1 MLRPKL
7 LYFLYYAAMAS
18 LLPFLVLYY
27 EHLDL
32 SGRQIGV
39 LSALLP
45 VMTLTVPLWSAAA
58 DLSGRYRAALLLS
71 VGGAAAFTLTT
82 PLATTYAGLL
92 ASVGALALFVAPVMP
107 FADHAVLTLLREG
120 RHRYGHLRLWG
131 AVGWGVAAPL
141 AGLLVE
147 REVRAAFVLAAL
159 LLGLLVFVVGG
170 LPAPARA
177 GAGAA
182 RPRVRQFLTPKWAG
196 LVAAAFVGG
205 VCLAVSGTFLYL
217 HLADLGVRSS
227 LIGLALTVATLSEVP
242 VFLLAGRLL
251 RRYAAP
257 ALLAA
262 ALAVFAARLLLY
274 SVAASPWL
282 LLGAQG
288 LHGASFS
295 LLWAAG
301 VAYADTLAPAGL
313 RATAQGLFTTVVMG
327 WGGVAGALVGG
338 VLYDAAG
345 AAALFRWTG
354 LSAALGAALGIVWTV
369 WTTRRDRA
377 LSLGDAR

>member
-27 EHLDL
+27 EHLGL
-32 SGRQIGV
+32 SGGQIGV

-45 VMTLTVPLWSAAA
+45 VMTLVAVPLWSAIA
-58 DLSGRYRAALLLS
+58 DLSGRHRGFLLLS
-71 VGGAAAFTLTT
+71 VGGTLGFTLTT
-82 PLATTYAGLL
+82 SLATTYTGLL
-92 ASVGALALFVAPVMP
+92 ASVGALAFFVAPLVP
-107 FADHAVLTLLREG
+107 FADYAVLTLLREQ
-120 RHRYGHLRLWG
+120 RHRYGKLRLWG

-147 REVRAAFVLAAL
+147 REVRTAFVLAAM
-159 LLGLLVFVVGG
+159 LLGLLVFVIGG
-170 LPAPARA
+170 LPVQVHIRA
-177 GAGAA
+177 GEAG
-182 RPRVRQFLTPKWAG
+182 PRVRQFVTPKWAG

-217 HLADLGVRSS
+217 HMADLGVRSS
-227 LIGLALTVATLSEVP
+227 FVGLALTVATLSEVP

-251 RRYAAP
+251 RRYPAP
-257 ALLAA
+257 TLLTA
-262 ALAVFAARLLLY
+262 ALAVFAVRLLLY

-282 LLGAQG
+282 LLGVQG

-295 LLWAAG
+295 LLWVAG

-313 RATAQGLFTTVVMG
+313 RATAQGLLTTVVMG

-345 AAALFRWTG
+345 AAALFRWV
-354 LSAALGAALGIVWTV
+354 ALGAALGVALTAWLTH
-369 WTTRRDRA
+369 RDRTP
-377 LSLGDAR
+377 SLENAR

>member
-1 MLRPKL
+1 MLQPKL

-27 EHLDL
+27 EHLGL

-39 LSALLP
+39 LSALVP

-71 VGGAAAFTLTT
+71 VGGAAAFTLAT
-82 PLATTYAGLL
+82 PLATTYTGLL
-92 ASVGALALFVAPVMP
+92 ALVGALAFFVAPVMP
-107 FADHAVLTLLREG
+107 FADHAVLTLLREQ

-159 LLGLLVFVVGG
+159 LLGLLVFVVGS
-170 LPAPARA
+170 LPVQARA
-177 GAGAA
+177 GTEEA
-182 RPRVRQFLTPKWAG
+182 RPRVRQFLTSKWAG

-227 LIGLALTVATLSEVP
+227 FVGLALTVATLSEVP

-251 RRYAAP
+251 RRYPAP

-301 VAYADTLAPAGL
+301 VAYADTLAPEGL
-313 RATAQGLFTTVVMG
+313 RATAQGLLTTVVMG
-327 WGGVAGALVGG
+327 WGGVAGALLGG
-338 VLYDAAG
+338 VFYDAAG
-345 AAALFRWTG
+345 AAALFRWVG
-354 LSAALGAALGIVWTV
+354 LSAALGTALSIVWTA
-369 WTTRRDRA
+369 WTTRRDRS